1 MRERKKFFV
10 NNRLNKGYRKR
21 FDTELSDIEAF
32 KKQNVHLLPPIEVI
46 EQYESH
52 YPGIFKKLMEMS
64 QKEQQN
70 RHLLAALEIEKAAK
84 MSSYGRIAGLLY
96 IIIISLS
103 VTNLTL
109 NGYPIIAGLF
119 TLAGFSCMYFVAYYC
134 KNNTF
139 PRNDRRK
146 FIHYKSRTN

>member
-10 NNRLNKGYRKR
+10 NNRLNKGYKTR
-21 FDTELSDIEAF
+21 FDTELSDVEAF

-64 QKEQQN
+64 QKEQHN

-119 TLAGFSCMYFVAYYC
+119 TLAGFSCVYFLAYYL
-134 KNNTF
+134 KNTSHQK
-139 PRNDRRK
+139 NDRKK
-146 FIHYKSRTN
+146 FIPYKSRTN

>member
-10 NNRLNKGYRKR
+10 SNRLNKGYKKR
-21 FDTELSDIEAF
+21 FDTELSDMETF
-32 KKQNVHLLPPIEVI
+32 KKQNAHLLPPIEVI

-52 YPGIFKKLMEMS
+52 YPGIFKKLIEMS

-70 RHLLAALEIEKAAK
+70 RHSLAVLEIENAAK
-84 MSSYGRIAGLLY
+84 MSSYGRIAGVLY
-96 IIIISLS
+96 IIIIALC

-119 TLAGFSCMYFVAYYC
+119 ALAGFSCVYLLAYYF
-134 KNNTF
+134 KNTAHQK
-139 PRNDRRK
+139 NDRRK
-146 FIHYKSRTN
+146 FSNYQPRTN